1 MGYVE
6 DGNIKDSW
14 RTQKVGGEIS
24 IQGTHKGRMRSV
36 AFKTYRG
43 HTKAVWC
50 LCCLWEIDWTHGGRK
65 HTGHLEYAESRWR
78 NSNTEE
84 THRTHAVCF
93 LRDADCLLTGHR
105 NFHKGKRREVKGL
118 SSDSSLHSLGKSS
131 SAMNRANE
139 PSELESQVSKRT
151 SKTKESNTWA
161 EKHAFPHASPRRK
174 PVWQPDDPPRRPLQ
188 HASNLLDILSRS

>member
-105 NFHKGKRREVKGL
+105 NFHKGYIYAR
-118 SSDSSLHSLGKSS
+118 
-131 SAMNRANE
+131 
-139 PSELESQVSKRT
+139 
-151 SKTKESNTWA
+151 
-161 EKHAFPHASPRRK
+161 
-174 PVWQPDDPPRRPLQ
+174 
-188 HASNLLDILSRS
+188 

>member
-1 MGYVE
+1 MQRALKRWKLVGYVE

-105 NFHKGKRREVKGL
+105 NFHKGWRTIR
-118 SSDSSLHSLGKSS
+118 
-131 SAMNRANE
+131 
-139 PSELESQVSKRT
+139 LESALFFLI
-151 SKTKESNTWA
+151 SNA
-161 EKHAFPHASPRRK
+161 CVFKLYGRR
-174 PVWQPDDPPRRPLQ
+174 
-188 HASNLLDILSRS
+188 I